1 MEFEIELSEND
12 ETKTAAA
19 HQATKQAQKNTKNSI

>member
-1 MEFEIELSEND
+1 MECEIELSEND

-19 HQATKQAQKNTKNSI
+19 HQATKQAQKIFV